1 MAFDTPDRPCLT
13 LFAGPNGAGKTTAY
27 RRFVDAG
34 FEAGDYL
41 NPDDIAGS
49 IETVPGQTVVDVK
62 AGREVIRR
70 TRSLIAAR
78 QSFARETTLSGREV
92 LHSVSAARDAGYRV
106 VMVFV
111 GTCSTKTT
119 RSRVTV
125 RVVSGGHDISRQA
138 QERRLP
144 RSLDNARRVAAIADV
159 VYFLDNTGLQHKLVA
174 TVCEGT
180 ITFLDAS
187 RVVHGSTH
195 PPMGGTPTLPY
206 ASAVGEASLA
216 EGSWLDRATAG
227 LPRAPSLCS
236 REEALSRLREAERLS
251 DSLRVRE
258 GRPAYLA

>member
-1 MAFDTPDRPCLT
+1 MASDTPDRPCLT

-49 IETVPGQTVVDVK
+49 IETVPGQTAVDVK

-92 LHSVSAARDAGYRV
+92 LHSVSAARDCGYRV
-106 VMVFV
+106 VVVFV

-119 RSRVTV
+119 RGRVKV

-187 RVVHGSTH
+187 R
-195 PPMGGTPTLPY
+195 
-206 ASAVGEASLA
+206 AA
-216 EGSWLDRATAG
+216 WLDRATAG

>member
-1 MAFDTPDRPCLT
+1 MASATPDRPRLT

-34 FEAGDYL
+34 FEAVDYL
-41 NPDDIAGS
+41 NPDDIARSLG
-49 IETVPGQTVVDVK
+49 INPGDAAVDVT

-78 QSFARETTLSGREV
+78 WSFARETTLSGREV
-92 LHSVSAARDAGYRV
+92 LRSISAARDAGYRV

-111 GTCSTKTT
+111 GTCSMKTT

-125 RVVSGGHDISRQA
+125 RVASGGHDISRQA

-144 RSLDNARRVAAIADV
+144 RSLDNACRVAAIADV

-187 RVVHGSTH
+187 R
-195 PPMGGTPTLPY
+195 
-206 ASAVGEASLA
+206 AA
-216 EGSWLDRATAG
+216 WLDRATAG

-236 REEALSRLREAERLS
+236 RKEALSRLREAERLS
-251 DSLRVRE
+251 DNLRVRE

>member
-1 MAFDTPDRPCLT
+1 MAFATPDRPRLT

-41 NPDDIAGS
+41 NPDDIARSLG
-49 IETVPGQTVVDVK
+49 TVPGDTAIEIT
-62 AGREVIRR
+62 AGRGVIRR

-92 LHSVSAARDAGYRV
+92 LRSVSAARDSGYRV

-159 VYFLDNTGLQHKLVA
+159 VYFLDNTGLQHKLLA

-187 RVVHGSTH
+187 R
-195 PPMGGTPTLPY
+195 
-206 ASAVGEASLA
+206 AA
-216 EGSWLDRATAG
+216 WLDRATAG

-251 DSLRVRE
+251 DGLRVRE
-258 GRPAYLA
+258 GSPAYLA